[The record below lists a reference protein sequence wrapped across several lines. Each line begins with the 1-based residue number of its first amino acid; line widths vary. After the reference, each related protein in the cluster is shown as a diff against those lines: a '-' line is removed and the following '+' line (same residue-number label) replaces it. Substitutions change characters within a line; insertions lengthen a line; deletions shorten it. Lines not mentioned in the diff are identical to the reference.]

1 MVMRESLAAVLRL
14 VRSAR
19 GLSKEDLQGQVDPK
33 HLYKLENAK
42 TGVTL
47 DMLNTISS
55 ALNVDP
61 LALLV
66 AASCFDRS
74 LPPDDVL
81 KRLGVEVRNL
91 SDLGVVKGLSGQ
103 FADGKLVPNKAG
115 KRLPPEKIEAVLRCR
130 KQGMTQKEASEM
142 LGISTSTVN
151 RIWQAPE

>member
-1 MVMRESLAAVLRL
+1 MVMRESLAAAIRL

-61 LALLV
+61 LALLLV
-66 AASCFDRS
+66 ASSFDKRQT
-74 LPPDDVL
+74 PDDVS
-81 KRLGVEVRNL
+81 
-91 SDLGVVKGLSGQ
+91 SDS
-103 FADGKLVPNKAG
+103 A
-115 KRLPPEKIEAVLRCR
+115 
-130 KQGMTQKEASEM
+130 
-142 LGISTSTVN
+142 
-151 RIWQAPE
+151 